1 MARKP
6 SSRLPPLGKI
16 ASRGKI
22 AFQGEIG
29 SYSHHACRMRFPGMT
44 PLPCATFEDAIAAVH
59 DRKAKLAMI
68 AVDNSVAGR
77 VADVHHLLPG
87 SGLKIVGEHF
97 QPIHHHLLVVPG
109 ASLKTLKTAE
119 SHIHALSQCRNF
131 LRTHK
136 LKAVVATDTA
146 GAARDVAQRQ
156 DKTVAAIASASAGQ
170 IYGLKSLKANIEDE
184 KHNTTRF
191 LIMAREPIAPR
202 PGEACVTSMIF
213 RLKSVPAALY
223 KALGGFATAG
233 INLTKLE
240 SYMVG
245 GFFKSAE
252 FYAEVEGRPDEKGF
266 KHALMDLGL
275 YTERVDFLGT
285 YPADPF
291 RFKGR

>member
-1 MARKP
+1 MARTR
-6 SSRLPPLGKI
+6 ST
-16 ASRGKI
+16 RGKI

-29 SYSHHACRMRFPGMT
+29 SYSHHACRERFPGMT
-44 PLPCATFEDAIAAVH
+44 PVPCPTFEDAVAAVH
-59 DRKAKLAMI
+59 DGKAKLAMI

-97 QPIHHHLLVVPG
+97 QPIHHHLLAVKG
-109 ASLKTLKTAE
+109 ATLKTLKSVE
-119 SHIHALSQCRNF
+119 SHIHALSQCRKF
-131 LRTHK
+131 LRAHK
-136 LKAVVATDTA
+136 LKTIVALDTA
-146 GAARDVAQRQ
+146 GAARDIALRN
-156 DKTVAAIASASAGQ
+156 DITVAAIASAAAGR

-184 KHNTTRF
+184 RHNTTRF
-191 LIMAREPIAPR
+191 LIMARKAVVPR
-202 PGEACVTSMIF
+202 PGERCVTSLIF

-245 GFFKSAE
+245 GFFKTAE

-266 KHALMDLGL
+266 RHALMDLNL
-275 YTERVDFLGT
+275 YTDRVNFLGT

-291 RFKGR
+291 RFLGRSKGR

>member
-1 MARKP
+1 MAR
-6 SSRLPPLGKI
+6 SLLT
-16 ASRGKI
+16 RGKI

-29 SYSHHACRMRFPGMT
+29 SYSYHACRMRFPRMT
-44 PLPCATFEDAIAAVH
+44 PLPCATFEDAIAAVR
-59 DRKAKLAMI
+59 DGKAKLGMI

-97 QPIHHHLLVVPG
+97 QPIHHHLLAVKG
-109 ASLKTLKTAE
+109 ATLGGLRTVE
-119 SHIHALSQCRNF
+119 SHVHALSQCRKF
-131 LRTHK
+131 IRAHA
-136 LKAVVATDTA
+136 LKAVVALDTA
-146 GAARDVAQRQ
+146 GAARDIAERG
-156 DKTVAAIASASAGQ
+156 DKTVAAIASESAGQ

-191 LIMAREPIAPR
+191 LVMARAAIAPKPKER
-202 PGEACVTSMIF
+202 CVTSMIF

-245 GFFKSAE
+245 GFFKTAE
-252 FYAEVEGRPDEKGF
+252 FYAEVEGRPDERRF
-266 KHALMDLGL
+266 KHALMDLDL
-275 YTERVDFLGT
+275 YTDRVDFLGT

-291 RFKGR
+291 RYKGR